1 MSRVVQH
8 AGAVVPGTSPSHRG
22 RDVAKK
28 FRRQWRLLLFLLPGI
43 LCYLVFSYLPMA
55 GIVVA
60 FQDFS
65 IFKGFFHSPF
75 VGLKWFD
82 YMIHNVNFVKVVTY
96 TLYMSITKL
105 LVSFPAPILLALMLN
120 ELRWLRFKKLVQ
132 TLSYLPHFLSW
143 VVVAIIVYRALDP
156 SSGIL
161 VPLLS
166 LLGFKD
172 VGLLTQS
179 KFFVPIIVVSDIWK
193 EVGFSTIFYLAA
205 LTTID
210 PTLYQVAAIDGAG
223 KYRQLLHI
231 TLPGIAPTAVM
242 LLILS
247 VGGIVN
253 ANFDQ
258 VYNLQ
263 NPLIALETDVINT
276 FIFKKAIQQGFYS
289 FSTAFGLMQGI
300 VSFILIFM
308 TNRISKKIS
317 GYGIY

>member
-1 MSRVVQH
+1 MSH
-8 AGAVVPGTSPSHRG
+8 ARIQSSTVLPRTPARSRKGL
-22 RDVAKK
+22 AKQ

-43 LCYLVFSYLPMA
+43 LCYLVFNYLPML

-60 FQDFS
+60 FQDYS
-65 IFKGFFHSPF
+65 IFKGFFGSPF

-82 YMIHNVNFVKVVTY
+82 YMIHDVNFTKVVGY
-96 TLYMSITKL
+96 TLTMSLSKL
-105 LVSFPAPILLALMLN
+105 IFSFPAPIVFALLLN
-120 ELRWLRFKKLVQ
+120 ELLGLRFKKFVQ

-166 LLGFKD
+166 LFGFKD
-172 VGLLTQS
+172 IGLLTQV
-179 KFFVPIIVVSDIWK
+179 KFFIPIIVISDIWK

-210 PTLYQVAAIDGAG
+210 PTLYQVAQIDGAG
-223 KYRQLLHI
+223 KTRQLIHI

-263 NPLIALETDVINT
+263 NPLIALDTDVINT

-300 VSFILIFM
+300 VSFILIYM
-308 TNRISKKIS
+308 TNYASKKMS